1 VPVQLPVCWPVP
13 AASHLVIS
21 ARLPT
26 PYMYFNSFANYF
38 GINRA
43 QTGTKFM
50 LVCAGGIANAGA
62 GGHSIVE
69 FLPIRPRHRCISIP
83 LPIIMP

>member
-1 VPVQLPVCWPVP
+1 VPDQLLVRWPVL

-21 ARLPT
+21 ARPPT

-43 QTGTKFM
+43 QTG
-50 LVCAGGIANAGA
+50 IAGA
-62 GGHSIVE
+62 GGKSIFLLASAGSHSIVE
-69 FLPIRPRHRCISIP
+69 FLPIHPRHRCISIP